1 MHTLVQDYLERAT
14 AVLNTIAEREA
25 DSLARAAAL
34 LAQAYSRGR
43 GIYVFGCT
51 HSAILA
57 EDVFYRAGAPAFWR
71 PLWGPGMTISSTPG
85 LLSTAAEHNEEL
97 GRAIV
102 SCSRLAA
109 DDVLVVA
116 STSGKNAAP
125 VAVAE
130 TALERGVGVIA
141 IASSQYRQQPGNHS
155 RLANLWALSDRILL
169 IDNHVPCGDAAI
181 QVGACAM
188 GPVST
193 MAGSF
198 IMHSLSAL
206 TVELLQRQGHAP
218 PVFLSANAPGGREHN
233 ETLLARPEC
242 QEAFLLP

>member
-1 MHTLVQDYLERAT
+1 MHHLLQNYLGQA
-14 AVLNTIAEREA
+14 AAILNQIAEQE
-25 DSLARAAAL
+25 SAAL
-34 LAQAYSRGR
+34 EKGAGLLAEAYRR
-43 GIYVFGCT
+43 RHGIYVFGCT

-102 SCSRLAA
+102 ACSRLAA
-109 DDVLVVA
+109 GDVLVVA

-130 TALERGVGVIA
+130 TALERGVQVIA
-141 IASSQYRQQPGNHS
+141 ITSSHYRQQRGNHS
-155 RLANLWALSDRILL
+155 RLANLWALDQRLLL

-181 QVGACAM
+181 QVGDNPM

-193 MAGSF
+193 MA
-198 IMHSLSAL
+198 
-206 TVELLQRQGHAP
+206 
-218 PVFLSANAPGGREHN
+218 
-233 ETLLARPEC
+233 
-242 QEAFLLP
+242 

>member
-1 MHTLVQDYLERAT
+1 MHHLLQDYLGQAT
-14 AVLNTIAEREA
+14 AVLNQIAEQESAVLEKAAGIIAEA
-25 DSLARAAAL
+25 YCGS
-34 LAQAYSRGR
+34 Q

-57 EDVFYRAGAPAFWR
+57 EDVFYRAGAPVFWR

-85 LLSTAAEHNEEL
+85 MLSTAAERNEEL
-97 GRAIV
+97 GRSIV
-102 SCSRLAA
+102 ACSRLAA
-109 DDVLVVA
+109 GDVLVMA

-125 VAVAE
+125 LAVAE
-130 TALERGVGVIA
+130 TALERGVQVIA
-141 IASSQYRQQPGNHS
+141 ITSSHYRQQRGNHS
-155 RLANLWALSDRILL
+155 RLANLWDLEQRLL
-169 IDNHVPCGDAAI
+169 IIDNHVPCGDAAI
-181 QVGACAM
+181 KVGDSPM

-206 TVELLQRQGHAP
+206 AIDLLQQQGLTP
-218 PVFLSANAPGGREHN
+218 PVFLSSNAPGGSAHN
-233 ETLLARPEC
+233 NALLAKPEW

>member
-1 MHTLVQDYLERAT
+1 MHHLLQNYLGQA
-14 AVLNTIAEREA
+14 AAILNQIAEQE
-25 DSLARAAAL
+25 SAAL
-34 LAQAYSRGR
+34 EKGAGLLAEAYRR
-43 GIYVFGCT
+43 RHGIYVFGCT

-102 SCSRLAA
+102 ACSRLAA
-109 DDVLVVA
+109 GDVLVVA

-130 TALERGVGVIA
+130 TALERGVQVIA
-141 IASSQYRQQPGNHS
+141 ITSSHYRQQRGNHS
-155 RLANLWALSDRILL
+155 RLANLWALDQRLLL

-181 QVGACAM
+181 QVGDNPM

-198 IMHSLSAL
+198 IMHGLSAL
-206 TVELLQRQGHAP
+206 AVDRLQQQGLTP
-218 PVFLSANAPGGREHN
+218 PVFLS
-233 ETLLARPEC
+233 
-242 QEAFLLP
+242 

>member
-1 MHTLVQDYLERAT
+1 MHHLLQDYLGQA
-14 AVLNTIAEREA
+14 AAILNQIAEQE
-25 DSLARAAAL
+25 SAAL
-34 LAQAYSRGR
+34 EKGAGLLAEAYRRGH

-97 GRAIV
+97 GRSIV
-102 SCSRLAA
+102 TCSRLGAG
-109 DDVLVVA
+109 DVLVVA

-130 TALERGVGVIA
+130 TALERGVQVIA
-141 IASSQYRQQPGNHS
+141 ICSSHYRQQRGNHS
-155 RLANLWALSDRILL
+155 RLANLWALDQRLLL

-181 QVGACAM
+181 QVGDNPM

-198 IMHSLSAL
+198 IMHGLSAL
-206 TVELLQRQGHAP
+206 AVDRLQQQGLTP
-218 PVFLSANAPGGREHN
+218 PVFLSSNAPGGSAHN
-233 ETLLARPEC
+233 NALLAKPEW